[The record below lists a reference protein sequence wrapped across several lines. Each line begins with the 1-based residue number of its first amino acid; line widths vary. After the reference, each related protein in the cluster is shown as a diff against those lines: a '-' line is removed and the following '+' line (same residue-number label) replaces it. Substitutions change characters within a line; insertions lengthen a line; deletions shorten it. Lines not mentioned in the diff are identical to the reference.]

1 MFSQFICEM
10 INARHFILIHFF
22 FLYLYF
28 HMEIILTPLT
38 LADEL
43 QSWKP
48 GSMSDTKRNRLDNN
62 DVIQ

>member
-1 MFSQFICEM
+1 MQDILFSFI
-10 INARHFILIHFF
+10 FF
-22 FLYLYF
+22 FIYLYF